1 MADRRD
7 GLGQPE
13 EENTAIES
21 TQSAS
26 GLPGGTPQGGPAE
39 PHDRARRIH
48 PGDEGEE
55 RDSPQGARATQKD

>member
-7 GLGQPE
+7 RLGQPE

-26 GLPGGTPQGGPAE
+26 GLAGGTPQGGPAE
-39 PHDRARRIH
+39 PHDHARRINTH
-48 PGDEGEE
+48 DEGEE
-55 RDSPQGARATQKD
+55 RNSLQRARRTQKD